1 MTGILESLG
10 ERKSV
15 FRVVVLDIDGTI
27 VGPDL
32 VLSKRL
38 RSAVASAQRAGTTVL
53 IATGR
58 ILGSALDFSREL
70 KTNGPLICFQ
80 GAVTADPYTGDVV
93 RHARISPKI
102 ASETLDFLLVWRKR
116 QLSPVPQIVIMNRGQ
131 AGLLLRFL
139 LATRS
144 CIPK

>member
-1 MTGILESLG
+1 MTGVLESLG
-10 ERKSV
+10 ERQSV

-80 GAVTADPYTGDVV
+80 GAVTADPIPVMWFDTRGSVRRSPLRHWIFCVV
-93 RHARISPKI
+93 QVGIS
-102 ASETLDFLLVWRKR
+102 A
-116 QLSPVPQIVIMNRGQ
+116 
-131 AGLLLRFL
+131 
-139 LATRS
+139 
-144 CIPK
+144 C